1 MTKSNWLICIAMLC
15 SSICFAQTPV
25 QGLGNSDYEFP
36 EARNFFSEFSVSLT
50 KSNTV
55 KILWKTVFNSEGEYY
70 VIERSNDQIRYET
83 VSVLKITDTISN
95 YEMMS
100 NAPNGGTYFYR
111 IKWVDKSGNFIYSG
125 TVPIRVSGDFE
136 FKFYPNPTDKLLI
149 VRSAHA
155 IDVEVLDG
163 LGTVRFNKQLASG
176 LQVINLS
183 SLEKGNYVLRV
194 ADKESSRVISAQLLK
209 N

>member
-1 MTKSNWLICIAMLC
+1 MTKSNWLVFIAIL
-15 SSICFAQTPV
+15 SYSICLGQAPA
-25 QGLGNSDYEFP
+25 QGLRTNDNEFP
-36 EARNFFSEFSVSLT
+36 EAKDFFSDFSVTLT

-55 KILWKTVFNSEGEYY
+55 KIQWRTVFTPEGEYY
-70 VIERSNDQIRYET
+70 IIERSNDQIHYET
-83 VSVLKITDTISN
+83 VSALKITDTISN

-100 NAPNGGTYFYR
+100 NAPNGGTYYYR
-111 IKWVDKSGNFIYSG
+111 IKWVDRLGNYIYSNPLP
-125 TVPIRVSGDFE
+125 VRVSGDFE

-149 VRSAHA
+149 VRCAHA

-163 LGTVRFNKQLASG
+163 IGTVRLNKQLASG

-183 SLEKGNYVLRV
+183 ALEKGNYVLRV
-194 ADKESSRVISAQLLK
+194 ADRESNRVISAQLLK